1 LKESIMLATGGL
13 LVCLALL
20 ALAAVAPVFRRSNP
34 PEWTTRG
41 WVGEVITLA
50 IVCTLALGLG
60 YLGAGV
66 IGAVQTGVGYL
77 DLGLL
82 AAVLLVSVG
91 IWRRLRTRTRPG
103 ALGAEALAR
112 AQAPESGQ
120 VHGEGLVARAE
131 PAPLMASAPPPPHRA
146 A

>member
-1 LKESIMLATGGL
+1 MLATGGL
-13 LVCLALL
+13 LVCIALL
-20 ALAAVAPVFRRSNP
+20 ALATVGPVFRSSDP

-41 WVGEVITLA
+41 WVGELVTLA

-66 IGAVQTGVGYL
+66 IGAVQTGVDYL

-82 AAVLLVSVG
+82 AAVLLVSVV
-91 IWRRLRTRTRPG
+91 IWRRLRARTRPG
-103 ALGAEALAR
+103 ALPDALAR

-120 VHGEGLVARAE
+120 VHSEAPVARAE
-131 PAPLMASAPPPPHRA
+131 PAPVIASGPPPPHRA